1 MKAKLQLWYSNHKNI
16 INTTKFTVLSLV
28 LILIVWFLDIKDIEI
43 KSMLPQFLLLSV
55 DVSKSF
61 LSTLA
66 GVFLTVATFT
76 FTTILTVMTTY
87 SSSFTPRVV
96 QRFIDKPHVLSLIGI
111 FIGGF
116 FYSVL
121 SLFIMQYVS
130 SGQKV
135 FAGTLGVVYA
145 ITSII
150 VFMLF
155 VQQVIRDIKVVNLI
169 QDIYDEALIL
179 VEIEAEQRKNSQR
192 FEEEK
197 IGKTIGIYANK
208 TGYFY
213 DVDFEG
219 IMKQIG
225 DISCELVIH
234 KKIGEYISKGVYIAD
249 LNLTES
255 ELPDELKEDKGEFLN
270 KISDSFLINKTK
282 NMSQDY
288 HYEITTLI
296 EIALRA
302 ISPGINDPNTAI
314 NAIGKISNLLGQ
326 LFSTENKFIVLKITE
341 NAKIIYTSYST
352 QEELYLS
359 FYQLIFYGKEDPS
372 VGYSILEGLYLIY
385 MIADDSAKDSIVEF
399 FNYAYDVIYQSMKTD
414 FDKKH
419 IKDIRDDFFENK
431 DEESDAYA
439 VREEGAQSF

>member
-1 MKAKLQLWYSNHKNI
+1 MKAKLQLWYSNYKNI

-28 LILIVWFLDIKDIEI
+28 MILIVWFLDIKDIEI

-155 VQQVIRDIKVVNLI
+155 VQQVIRDIKL
-169 QDIYDEALIL
+169 
-179 VEIEAEQRKNSQR
+179 
-192 FEEEK
+192 
-197 IGKTIGIYANK
+197 
-208 TGYFY
+208 
-213 DVDFEG
+213 
-219 IMKQIG
+219 
-225 DISCELVIH
+225 
-234 KKIGEYISKGVYIAD
+234 
-249 LNLTES
+249 
-255 ELPDELKEDKGEFLN
+255 
-270 KISDSFLINKTK
+270 
-282 NMSQDY
+282 
-288 HYEITTLI
+288 
-296 EIALRA
+296 
-302 ISPGINDPNTAI
+302 
-314 NAIGKISNLLGQ
+314 
-326 LFSTENKFIVLKITE
+326 
-341 NAKIIYTSYST
+341 
-352 QEELYLS
+352 
-359 FYQLIFYGKEDPS
+359 
-372 VGYSILEGLYLIY
+372 
-385 MIADDSAKDSIVEF
+385 
-399 FNYAYDVIYQSMKTD
+399 
-414 FDKKH
+414 
-419 IKDIRDDFFENK
+419 
-431 DEESDAYA
+431 
-439 VREEGAQSF
+439 

>member
-1 MKAKLQLWYSNHKNI
+1 MKAKLQLWYSNNKNI
-16 INTTKFTVLSLV
+16 INTTKFIVLSLF
-28 LILIVWFLDIKDIEI
+28 LLLIVWFLDIVEIGI
-43 KSMLPQFLLLSV
+43 KSNLPQFLLLSV
-55 DVSKSF
+55 DVSKTF

-76 FTTILTVMTTY
+76 FTTILTMMTTY

-130 SGQKV
+130 TGQKV
-135 FAGTLGVVYA
+135 LAGTIGVAYA

-150 VFMLF
+150 FFMLF
-155 VQQVIRDIKVVNLI
+155 VQQVIRDVKIVNLV
-169 QDIYDEALIL
+169 QDIYDEAFLL
-179 VEIEAEQRKNSQR
+179 VEEESEKRKNSQR
-192 FEEEK
+192 FGEDK
-197 IGKTIGIYANK
+197 IGKTIGIYANQ

-219 IMKQIG
+219 LMKQISH
-225 DISCELVIH
+225 IPCELVIH

-249 LNLTES
+249 LNLTEKDLS
-255 ELPDELKEDKGEFLN
+255 DELKDGKSEFLN
-270 KISDSFLINKTK
+270 KLSDSFLINKTK
-282 NMSQDY
+282 NISRDY

-314 NAIGKISNLLGQ
+314 GCIGKISNLLGK
-326 LFSTENKFIVLKITE
+326 LFSTKNKYIVLKSQDD
-341 NAKIIYTSYST
+341 AKVIYTSYSVE
-352 QEELYLS
+352 EELYLS

-372 VGYSILEGLYLIY
+372 VSYSILEGLYLIY
-385 MIADDSAKDSIVEF
+385 MIADESAKDSIVEF
-399 FNYAYDVIYQSMKTD
+399 FNYAYDVMYDAMGTD

-419 IKDIRDDFFENK
+419 LKSIRDNFFKNK
-431 DEESDAYA
+431 DEVCDVEA
-439 VREEGAQSF
+439 VR